1 VSRRRSQ
8 LTIAAVTFALGLLVV
23 VQLRTQASSAAFAGL
38 SSQDLTVLVANL
50 DARNDQLRSEVGTL
64 ERELAVLD
72 QNTQRGEASVDE
84 LRAHLRRVRL
94 YAGLDP
100 ATGSGVSITVRGPID
115 GPSVEDLVNEL
126 RNAGAEAMAIAG
138 VRLVPG
144 VVATGAAGAVTVG
157 ALDLGDP
164 FTLDAIGAPDKLTGS
179 LTRPGGIIAQLSATQ
194 PDVNVEVTPLDTI
207 GVPATDRDL
216 VPSHG
221 RPRL

>member
-1 VSRRRSQ
+1 
-8 LTIAAVTFALGLLVV
+8 
-23 VQLRTQASSAAFAGL
+23 L

-50 DARNDQLRSEVGTL
+50 DARNDQLRTEVATL

-72 QNTQRGEASVDE
+72 QNTDRGDASVDE
-84 LRAHLRRVRL
+84 LRADLRRVRL
-94 YAGLDP
+94 YAGIDP
-100 ATGSGVSITVRGPID
+100 ATGPGVSIMVRGPID
-115 GPSVEDLVNEL
+115 GPGVEDLVNEL
-126 RNAGAEAMAIAG
+126 RNAGAEAMAIDG

-144 VVATGAAGAVTVG
+144 VVATGPGGAASLA
-157 ALDLGDP
+157 DRELGDG

-194 PDVNVEVTPLDTI
+194 PDVIVEVTPLDSI

-221 RPRL
+221 HPRL

>member
-1 VSRRRSQ
+1 MSRRRSQ

-84 LRAHLRRVRL
+84 LRADLRRVRL

-100 ATGSGVSITVRGPID
+100 ASGPGVSITIRGPID

-126 RNAGAEAMAIAG
+126 RNAGAEAMAIEG

-144 VVATGAAGAVTVG
+144 VVATGAVGAVTVG
-157 ALDLGDP
+157 ALDLGDQ

-194 PDVNVEVTPLDTI
+194 PDVIVEVTPLDTV
-207 GVPATDRDL
+207 GVPGTDRAL